1 MHNLILHHGI
11 KLFWEF
17 GLKKN
22 LREGFWWWY
31 FFVCL
36 FLVLGFF
43 VGWLVGFFPIGKDLS
58 QSFTGD
64 AYSSMVP
71 LESQPIADK

>member
-1 MHNLILHHGI
+1 MVVFFCLLV
-11 KLFWEF
+11 FSF
-17 GLKKN
+17 GV
-22 LREGFWWWY
+22 F
-31 FFVCL
+31 C
-36 FLVLGFF
+36 
-43 VGWLVGFFPIGKDLS
+43 WLVGFFPIGKDLS